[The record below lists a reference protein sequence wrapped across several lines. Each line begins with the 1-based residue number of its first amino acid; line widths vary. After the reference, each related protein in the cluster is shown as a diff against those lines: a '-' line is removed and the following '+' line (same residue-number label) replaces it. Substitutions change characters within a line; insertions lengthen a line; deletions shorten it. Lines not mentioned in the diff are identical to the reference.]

1 MVISQMSTTDVSVL
15 VAISIAAFIVAG
27 LIVLINHLCVMR
39 QMKQEHLYAIKESCI
54 SNANEVGLIDYR
66 VTQERKKEMA
76 VNNHLMQ
83 KAEGMYGR
91 IMKDL
96 PKQMMKA
103 VQEMTDEL

>member
-1 MVISQMSTTDVSVL
+1 MVISQMSTTDVTVL
-15 VAISIAAFIVAG
+15 VYIAVAALIVSA
-27 LIVLINHLCVMR
+27 LVVLINHLCVMR
-39 QMKQEHLYAIKESCI
+39 QMKMEHLYAMKESCI
-54 SNANEVGLIDYR
+54 DNANEVGLIDYR
-66 VTQERKKEMA
+66 IKREREKELA

-103 VQEMTDEL
+103 VQEMSDEL